1 MDENIKWTE
10 HILKIKQKISRGF
23 GVISKARKFLNSSTL
38 VTLYYSFVYPHITY
52 CIQVWGSAN
61 DYLIKSIFKLQK
73 KIVRMIKRFSY
84 DAPSEPI
91 FHLLGILP
99 IFKVYVYCI
108 FIFMYTFN
116 QGLLP
121 KIFNDMFVRNAVIHE
136 HYTRSLLIYMSLL
149 VNQQLS

>member
-1 MDENIKWTE
+1 
-10 HILKIKQKISRGF
+10 
-23 GVISKARKFLNSSTL
+23 
-38 VTLYYSFVYPHITY
+38 
-52 CIQVWGSAN
+52 
-61 DYLIKSIFKLQK
+61 
-73 KIVRMIKRFSY
+73 MIKRFSY

-108 FIFMYTFN
+108 FIFTYKFN

-136 HYTRSLLIYMSLL
+136 HYTRQSLNLHVPLGKSATL
-149 VNQQLS
+149 VRSIKFRGVFLWNNLKSVIDTKCSIHTLKKNLKSHLQYNTIKMYAAQ